1 MVRFLSHPAD
11 TVVPMETTRRTPEP
25 RTRRTDLEIAL
36 AGLGIGY
43 VVVFDGPP
51 SACPFEDADCDR
63 HAA

>member
-1 MVRFLSHPAD
+1 MPPFPSHPAD
-11 TVVPMETTRRTPEP
+11 TVALMETTRRTTEP
-25 RTRRTDLEIAL
+25 RTRRTDLEAAL
-36 AGLGIGY
+36 VELGIDY